1 VSAAIAAAGSIFE
14 RDLRI
19 FASYRA
25 RLVTT
30 TLGAAVSVALFYYV
44 SRLVTSSAIGS
55 ADDYFGFVVI
65 GMVILAVL
73 TAALTG
79 PLATLRA
86 ELLAG
91 TFERMVVSPF
101 GPVASIVS
109 MTMFPVVLGL
119 VTGLITL
126 VLAGLLFGLDIHWS
140 TVPLALPIAL
150 LAVVAFMPFGVLLS
164 SAMLTF
170 KQTNAGAG
178 MIITGLSLVAGLYF
192 PVSLLPDWIR
202 WTSDV
207 QPFTPAVDLLRHVL
221 VDTPLRESTAV
232 SLLKL
237 VGFAAGMLP
246 IALLVLRA
254 AVERSRRKGTITE
267 Y

>member
-1 VSAAIAAAGSIFE
+1 VRSIAAAGSIVA
-14 RDLRI
+14 RDWRV

-30 TLGAAVSVALFYYV
+30 TVGAAVSVALFYYI

-55 ADDYFGFVVI
+55 ADDYFAFVVI

-73 TAALTG
+73 TSSLTG
-79 PLATLRA
+79 PLMTLRA

-101 GPVASIVS
+101 GPIASIVS
-109 MTMFPVVLGL
+109 MTLFPVVVGM
-119 VTGLITL
+119 VTGFITL

-140 TVPLALPIAL
+140 TAALAIPIGML
-150 LAVVAFMPFGVLLS
+150 SVVAFMPFGILLS
-164 SAMLTF
+164 SALLTF

-178 MIITGLSLVAGLYF
+178 MIVTGLSLVAGLYF

-202 WTSDV
+202 WSSDV

-221 VDTPLRESTAV
+221 VDTPQRESTALA
-232 SLLKL
+232 LLKL
-237 VGFAAGMLP
+237 VAFAAGMLP